1 MAWAP
6 RRCAVFLICF
16 AAHTSRDF
24 LWRCQRRR
32 ASERRRTRRR
42 NAVARGGV
50 KPGHFRG
57 RTFSKPDSKRDGGG
71 CSRWRFTQR
80 FDGLSSSKGRAD
92 ASGAGFRI
100 DRVELGILHMTL
112 DWSSHKRRIAG
123 EGGVQGRGL
132 NSSAHSRICTASTCS
147 VLLRPSFVRAK
158 SRI

>member
-1 MAWAP
+1 M
-6 RRCAVFLICF
+6 
-16 AAHTSRDF
+16 
-24 LWRCQRRR
+24 
-32 ASERRRTRRR
+32 
-42 NAVARGGV
+42 
-50 KPGHFRG
+50 
-57 RTFSKPDSKRDGGG
+57 
-71 CSRWRFTQR
+71 FTVEIYER

-123 EGGVQGRGL
+123 EGGVQAGGL

-158 SRI
+158 SRMLERIGDAHDVPSVMECKRGRCHGVEGLWSLGPAGRH